1 MFRWIKQAIVGSAP
15 IEFESAFE
23 LNESVKRLKTA
34 TRRWMFSSMG
44 QPFAAGR
51 VTASRVSLQRVIP
64 MGGNSFKPFFVGRF
78 EQRGDKVVLT
88 GRFTMNWFVKIFMMV
103 WFAFCVFFIVAGVAA
118 AIHSPRSV
126 PMPLMGGLMLLF
138 GLGLVR
144 LGGWFSRR
152 DPAWLSEV
160 ICTALR
166 APDAVLPDGTIPA
179 DPALQPSN
187 QRPAFITIAATL
199 LAIFG
204 VMGLV
209 SAITGIQTYRSDLQ
223 RTVITHYANGT
234 LRCVAAAYGV
244 VMLGLA
250 YGIYRRSLFAWK
262 LCFGL
267 LGGSWLYSL
276 FDLVTRTDLGNARIP
291 AIAFCAASIVIVLI
305 WGWWW
310 YAQRIHFHD

>member
-1 MFRWIKQAIVGSAP
+1 MFRWIKQAFVVSAP
-15 IEFESAFE
+15 IEFESAFG
-23 LNESVKRLKTA
+23 LNESVTRLKAA

-64 MGGNSFKPFFVGRF
+64 MVGNSFKPFFVGRF

-103 WFAFCVFFIVAGVAA
+103 WFAFCAFAIVTGVAVA
-118 AIHSPRSV
+118 THSPQTF
-126 PMPLMGGLMLLF
+126 PIPLVGCLMLLF
-138 GLGLVR
+138 ALGLVR

-152 DPAWLSEV
+152 DPAWLSYV
-160 ICTALR
+160 ICTALH
-166 APDAVLPDGTIPA
+166 APDPSAASWNHSGISR
-179 DPALQPSN
+179 QPPN
-187 QRPAFITIAATL
+187 GRPAVISIAAAL
-199 LAIFG
+199 LALFG
-204 VMGLV
+204 VLGLV
-209 SAITGIQTYRSDLQ
+209 SAITGIQAYRSDMHG
-223 RTVITHYANGT
+223 TVITHYANGT
-234 LRCVAAAYGV
+234 LRYVGAAYGV

-250 YGIYRRSLFAWK
+250 YGIYRRNLFAWK

-267 LGGSWLYSL
+267 LAGSWLYSL

-291 AIAFCAASIVIVLI
+291 AIAFCSASLVIVLI

-310 YAQRIHFHD
+310 YAQRVHFHD